1 MYIWPESKRLCAL
14 EHKPAR
20 SPNFAFSSSKRILLL
35 LWEKTKEK
43 QRWSTDWTKW
53 TKTVFIRWNRHL
65 VIAKF
70 SEFDMFNTLNDITVG
85 FSQMAFIF
93 LVPWGHCTT
102 GKSRQ
107 SQKSVLM
114 WVWYLF
120 WWFSSHFRLHKV
132 SSDTPSRLNLTCG
145 LYLTQPFVPLGSGA
159 LIFLFSLWFDEFAQ
173 WLDGT
178 LKNNIHLT
186 VGTLILTLLPV
197 LRNNETRFVF
207 PVIISAAKSGSS
219 FVWNETA
226 AKIRDQ
232 FGLCQLWAVCG
243 S

>member
-1 MYIWPESKRLCAL
+1 MLVLVFVSNMSQSRVKNGPKTNAQIHLIYWKPPNSCLKTSFFML
-14 EHKPAR
+14 EISHPPNDWMLLKCTSDLKANHSVPSSTSLQDHQTLLFHQAR
-20 SPNFAFSSSKRILLL
+20 EFFFFS
-35 LWEKTKEK
+35 EKKQNKK

-159 LIFLFSLWFDEFAQ
+159 LIFSFLSLIWWFRSMIGWHAQ
-173 WLDGT
+173 
-178 LKNNIHLT
+178 K
-186 VGTLILTLLPV
+186 
-197 LRNNETRFVF
+197 
-207 PVIISAAKSGSS
+207 
-219 FVWNETA
+219 
-226 AKIRDQ
+226 
-232 FGLCQLWAVCG
+232 
-243 S
+243 